1 MATIAESIGKRVAL
15 LRSRKGWSQQEIGD
29 LIARSGG
36 HISNIENGKA
46 EPSPSELEKLAT
58 EFEVN
63 PLYLFAGITNDVSE
77 IVDLVAKMEPAKRRL
92 ALKLFKLNLEMMEVT
107 KNWPSDAVNA

>member
-1 MATIAESIGKRVAL
+1 MPAFADSIGKRVSD
-15 LRSRKGWSQQEIGD
+15 LRTKKGLSQQEVGD
-29 LIARSGG
+29 LITRSGG

-46 EPSPSELEKLAT
+46 ELTPSELDKLAT

-63 PLYLFAGITNDVSE
+63 SLFLFAGITNDVSE
-77 IVDLVAKMEPAKRRL
+77 IVDMVARMEPAKRKL
-92 ALKLFKLNLEMMEVT
+92 ALKLFRLNLEMMEIT